1 VPVRGE
7 SALHWGMQDFRRLL
21 VLQRAHAFALDV
33 RRVTDAF
40 PRVGYADL
48 KSQLRRAAESIATN
62 IVEGCGA
69 SSRKEFARFL
79 DISIKSASEVD
90 YQLQFARDLGVLPH
104 ARWKP
109 LAQEVVELRK
119 MLSALRRTVLD
130 AAQFRTRMT
139 NLGARVTKPEGQS
152 TEPQVQS
159 AKAEGQ
165 TTKPEGQDLS
175 TDDSY

>member
-1 VPVRGE
+1 
-7 SALHWGMQDFRRLL
+7 MQDFRRLL
-21 VLQRAHAFALDV
+21 VWQRAHAFALDV

-48 KSQLRRAAESIATN
+48 KSQLRRAAESIVSN
-62 IVEGCGA
+62 IVEGCAA

-79 DISIKSASEVD
+79 DISIKSTSEVD
-90 YQLQFARDLGVLPH
+90 YQLQLARDLGVLRH

-130 AAQFRTRMT
+130 AAEFRTRAPMT
-139 NLGARVTKPEGQS
+139 KLRARGTKPEARATELEGPAMKPGDAATQPDVQSTKPEG
-152 TEPQVQS
+152 
-159 AKAEGQ
+159 
-165 TTKPEGQDLS
+165 
-175 TDDSY
+175 